1 LFTAESAK
9 ARRLKDELVECK
21 SEYVN
26 LEAMAAEVEW
36 LHRGTHPTMEAKY
49 MSRVSSLKDEVRS
62 IVMAGRAACQVAYA
76 QSGGPASSLEVAS
89 S

>member
-21 SEYVN
+21 SRYVN
-26 LEAMAAEVEW
+26 LEAMATEVEW
-36 LHRGTHPTMEAKY
+36 LHTGTLSTMEAKY
-49 MSRVSSLKDEVRS
+49 MSRVSSLEDEVRS

-76 QSGGPASSLEVAS
+76 ESGGPVFLLEVAS